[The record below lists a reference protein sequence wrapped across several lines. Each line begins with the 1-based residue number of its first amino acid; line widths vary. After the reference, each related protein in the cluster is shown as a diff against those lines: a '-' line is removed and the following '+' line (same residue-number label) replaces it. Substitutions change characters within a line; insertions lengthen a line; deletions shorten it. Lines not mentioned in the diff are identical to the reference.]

1 MENKEKFVST
11 NDLEDGVTGG
21 CTIRRRPSVGRK
33 AITKP
38 FKVAT
43 LDSCQS
49 AKAGHERE
57 REPDQV
63 SVRSSAWGI
72 NRLGYK

>member
-11 NDLEDGVTGG
+11 NDLEDGVTGR

-57 REPDQV
+57 RERAGPGK
-63 SVRSSAWGI
+63 RSFECVGHQQA
-72 NRLGYK
+72 RL